1 MSLSYLEVWLVAGGW
16 CSTHLVHNV
25 NVQVAVRVVSR
36 RPLQIVPA
44 AFLSRRGNHTL
55 QATCSL
61 LVPHGLCAVG
71 HYGSVHAP
79 VQPQPRRDEAV
90 GPGLRQPC
98 GTRH

>member
-1 MSLSYLEVWLVAGGW
+1 MAGGW
-16 CSTHLVHNV
+16 CRAHLVHDV
-25 NVQVAVRVVSR
+25 DVQIAVRLVSG

-44 AFLSRRGNHTL
+44 TILNSRGKHTL
-55 QATCSL
+55 QAACSL

-71 HYGSVHAP
+71 HYGRVHAP

-98 GTRH
+98 CTRH